1 MSLLVLQEPTVTQ
14 NWDVWSRSRGQTM
27 LSKNHTLHV
36 AYLHP
41 FSQIDNQIC
50 SSHHKNPLF
59 FSIHFTFGP
68 FLAFIR
74 LWIECIILRPCIGT
88 NWPLICPILGIFLP
102 TLIHSNCQVRS
113 SLSPLLSTSPNP
125 SSQSVTHQMRRS
137 VVDKILTLIRMQLD
151 ISQRTRNRWY
161 LPHS

>member
-88 NWPLICPILGIFLP
+88 NWPLPISKSYLSNSGNIFGHTDPFQLSGAIQSLTFALYITKP
-102 TLIHSNCQVRS
+102 FFPECDPPDEAVS
-113 SLSPLLSTSPNP
+113 S
-125 SSQSVTHQMRRS
+125 
-137 VVDKILTLIRMQLD
+137 
-151 ISQRTRNRWY
+151 W
-161 LPHS
+161 